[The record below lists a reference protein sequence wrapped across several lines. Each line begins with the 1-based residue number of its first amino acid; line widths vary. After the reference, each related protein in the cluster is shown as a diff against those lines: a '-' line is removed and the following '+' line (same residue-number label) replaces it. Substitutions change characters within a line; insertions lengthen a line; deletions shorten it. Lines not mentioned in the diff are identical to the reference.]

1 MSMTLSGVRFV
12 IAFTAKLVRFAMIY
26 LIHLAC
32 SGSCCD
38 LLFQIAF
45 AVLLRVFFFVC
56 LFVCIFHFNAYHHL
70 FRFVDLLK
78 SSCALFLQ
86 VARIM

>member
-26 LIHLAC
+26 LMHLAC

-45 AVLLRVFFFVC
+45 AVLLRVFFLFVC
-56 LFVCIFHFNAYHHL
+56 LFVFFISMLIIIYS
-70 FRFVDLLK
+70 DLLI
-78 SSCALFLQ
+78 S
-86 VARIM
+86 